1 MGIIYNAMRQS
12 LNKEEKEYTSLHEDY
27 NLISFCDFINLLEL
41 HADDGT
47 KKVCEYLINEDK
59 FLKLN
64 FYTHDMTDVSASK
77 GCTRFISH
85 KYDTYYEYS
94 GFKFNKELEYPT
106 ENFLEDFMLE
116 NGTRDYDDYYFWNI
130 DDLLDLDC
138 IADIG
143 LNKEAFELC
152 ILAMNG
158 NARIVLEL
166 TKQNKELM
174 ASLNEL
180 HSNAEN
186 NEVSNL
192 LNELEAK
199 EIKIDKQE
207 KEIHS
212 LLIKIEDKKQKIA
225 ADKNQP
231 LHPRTRNNASKIIA
245 ALTSELLKMDITKP
259 YASDSNGVIKAAIER
274 QGNTVGKSVI
284 GYWLEQAHENSR

>member
-1 MGIIYNAMRQS
+1 M
-12 LNKEEKEYTSLHEDY
+12 
-27 NLISFCDFINLLEL
+27 
-41 HADDGT
+41 
-47 KKVCEYLINEDK
+47 
-59 FLKLN
+59 
-64 FYTHDMTDVSASK
+64 
-77 GCTRFISH
+77 
-85 KYDTYYEYS
+85 
-94 GFKFNKELEYPT
+94 
-106 ENFLEDFMLE
+106 
-116 NGTRDYDDYYFWNI
+116 
-130 DDLLDLDC
+130 LDLDC

-143 LNKEAFELC
+143 LNKDAFELC
-152 ILAMNG
+152 ISAMNG

-180 HSNAEN
+180 YSNAEN

-192 LNELEAK
+192 LNELEANK
-199 EIKIDKQE
+199 IKIDKQE
-207 KEIHS
+207 KEIQS
-212 LLIKIEDKKQKIA
+212 LLIKIEDKKQKLA